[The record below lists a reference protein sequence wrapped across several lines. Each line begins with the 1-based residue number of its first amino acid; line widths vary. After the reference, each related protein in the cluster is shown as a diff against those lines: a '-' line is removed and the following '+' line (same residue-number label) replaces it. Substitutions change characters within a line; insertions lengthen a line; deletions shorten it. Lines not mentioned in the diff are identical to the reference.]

1 VTPLQLV
8 RAYAAVANGGKLL
21 TPRLGV
27 AVVRP
32 DGTVVRR
39 IDAPPP
45 EKLPVDPK
53 VIKYIRDALA
63 QVTKKGTAAGAFNGF
78 DFKRVDVG
86 GKTGTAEVY
95 GKQDTSWFA
104 SFGPVKDPRYAVVA
118 MVSQG
123 GFGAS
128 TAAPAVRE
136 IWEAMYGTKD
146 KKPILQDGRLPSE
159 LPKLPGQGASP

>member
-1 VTPLQLV
+1 MTPLQLV
-8 RAYAAVANGGKLL
+8 RAYSAVANGGKLL

-32 DGTVVRR
+32 DGSIVRR
-39 IDAPPP
+39 IDAPPAR
-45 EKLPVDPK
+45 KVPVDGK
-53 VIKYIRDALA
+53 VLKYIRESLA
-63 QVTKKGTAAGAFNGF
+63 EVPKSGTAAGAFTGF

-104 SFGPVKDPRYAVVA
+104 SFGPVDKPRFAVVA

-123 GFGAS
+123 GQGAQTS
-128 TAAPAVRE
+128 APAVRE

-146 KKPILQDGRLPSE
+146 RKAILQDGRLPSE
-159 LPKLPGQGASP
+159 LPRMPAEGTAP